1 MTSRIRRWRGVK
13 PCSSAGP
20 SGRELTDAV
29 SPNWAATSAA
39 LGRPRFRFGAV
50 EWRVKS
56 SWSLM
61 NHTLE
66 KGDQRIKH
74 LFEVCRVG
82 ENCRCRVVNSF
93 HEHKLSNFCSNALG
107 ARSILRYKSC
117 RRSIERPFD
126 EEEHTNEHQAGN
138 RSDRTARDPQ
148 GSCLDCHSATGS
160 SRLVLAVWPRSSASE
175 SAHPWR

>member
-39 LGRPRFRFGAV
+39 LGRPRFRFGTV
-50 EWRVKS
+50 EWRLKS

-82 ENCRCRVVNSF
+82 ENCRYRVVKS
-93 HEHKLSNFCSNALG
+93 LSLAQT
-107 ARSILRYKSC
+107 
-117 RRSIERPFD
+117 IELLL
-126 EEEHTNEHQAGN
+126 E
-138 RSDRTARDPQ
+138 
-148 GSCLDCHSATGS
+148 C
-160 SRLVLAVWPRSSASE
+160 
-175 SAHPWR
+175 PWRAINSAIQIQQRFYRTPVR